1 MVTVLNLFGVK
12 ILTKK
17 VALTLKNKKISPKS
31 CFFID
36 TRILMLLYGRFCCL
50 GFRKSA
56 DNSWHC
62 TFLLYAK
69 LRILRAHN
77 GDTKISLKNN

>member
-1 MVTVLNLFGVK
+1 MVTVLNLFGVE

-17 VALTLKNKKISPKS
+17 VALTLKIKKISPKS

-36 TRILMLLYGRFCCL
+36 TRILMLSYGRFCL

-56 DNSWHC
+56 GNSWHC

-69 LRILRAHN
+69 LRILRAHK